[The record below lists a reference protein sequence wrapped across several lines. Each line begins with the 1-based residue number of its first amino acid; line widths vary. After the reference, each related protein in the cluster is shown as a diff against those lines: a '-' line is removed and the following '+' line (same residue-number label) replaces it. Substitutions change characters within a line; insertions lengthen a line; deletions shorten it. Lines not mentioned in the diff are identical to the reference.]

1 MVLLNKINLYKR
13 DTCLIFYMDQY
24 SNKQK
29 KILFEKINKLSKTE
43 HEEIYKI
50 LVKHNSSDKE
60 NSICFTRNKNGVF
73 FNLSGIND
81 ILYEQLDNFVNYC
94 ISNQKNLDD
103 YDKKI
108 NECKINNNYTNI
120 IHINFE
126 TLPKEHSEIK
136 KMNAETQDWNAIL
149 TDAKSIQRISTYV
162 EKLMTDKEKVGKK
175 KVNIKFNVAKK
186 KFAKKVYSD
195 SNKKFDSDN
204 ITLLTHDPYLI
215 NT

>member
-1 MVLLNKINLYKR
+1 
-13 DTCLIFYMDQY
+13 MDKY

-29 KILFEKINKLSKTE
+29 KLLFEKINKLSKTE

-50 LVKHNSSDKE
+50 LLKFNSSDKE
-60 NSICFTRNKNGVF
+60 NNICFTRNKNGVF
-73 FNLSGIND
+73 FNLSSIGD
-81 ILYEQLDNFVNYC
+81 DLYVELDNFVNYC

-108 NECKINNNYTNI
+108 NECKINNNYNNI

-126 TLPKEHSEIK
+126 SLPKEHNELKRIA
-136 KMNAETQDWNAIL
+136 NENQDWNSIL

-162 EKLMTDKEKVGKK
+162 EKLMTDKDKVGKK
-175 KVNIKFNVAKK
+175 KVNIKFNIAKK
-186 KFAKKVYSD
+186 KFAKKVYSEPV
-195 SNKKFDSDN
+195 KKIDTDN
-204 ITLLTHDPYLI
+204 SSLLVPEPYLI

>member
-1 MVLLNKINLYKR
+1 
-13 DTCLIFYMDQY
+13 MDKY

-29 KILFEKINKLSKTE
+29 KLLFEKINKLSKTE

-50 LVKHNSSDKE
+50 LVKFNTTDKV

-94 ISNQKNLDD
+94 IGNQKNLDD

-126 TLPKEHSEIK
+126 TLPKEHNEIK
-136 KMNAETQDWNAIL
+136 KMNSETQDWNAIL

-162 EKLMTDKEKVGKK
+162 EKLMTDKDKVGKK
-175 KVNIKFNVAKK
+175 KVNIKFNIAKK
-186 KFAKKVYSD
+186 KFAKKVYSEP
-195 SNKKFDSDN
+195 NKKFDIDN
-204 ITLLTHDPYLI
+204 TTLLTSEPYLI
-215 NT
+215 IT

>member
-1 MVLLNKINLYKR
+1 MEKIDK
-13 DTCLIFYMDQY
+13 Y

-29 KILFEKINKLSKTE
+29 KILFEKITSLSKTE

-50 LVKHNSSDKE
+50 LLKFNATDKT
-60 NSICFTRNKNGVF
+60 NNICFSRNKNGVF

-81 ILYEQLDNFVNYC
+81 ALYEQLDNFVNYC

-126 TLPKEHSEIK
+126 TMPKKHVEIEKNASE
-136 KMNAETQDWNAIL
+136 AEDWNLIL
-149 TDAKSIQRISTYV
+149 TDAKSIQRVSNYV
-162 EKLMTDKEKVGKK
+162 EKLMLDRDRIGKK
-175 KVNIKFNVAKK
+175 KVNIKFNIAKK
-186 KFAKKVYSD
+186 KFAKKVYTEP
-195 SNKKFDSDN
+195 NKKFDTDT
-204 ITLLTHDPYLI
+204 ITTLTPEPYLI